1 VLEEVGGAGVSHG
14 LVAAADVVDDRER
27 SDGRDRVAQ
36 KEQLEPVRAE
46 AEFANPRLFPDEIER
61 GQTTVY
67 GRFVPVCDVF
77 L

>member
-1 VLEEVGGAGVSHG
+1 MLEQVGRARVSHS
-14 LVAAADVVDDRER
+14 LVAAAHAVDDRER
-27 SDGRDRVAQ
+27 GDGRDVIG
-36 KEQLEPVRAE
+36 EQQRLEAVRAKPKL
-46 AEFANPRLFPDEIER
+46 ADARLFPDEIER